1 MPVKMEVVKKTFADA
16 SVSLQNVYLSKILNN
31 RPITFLLSDRILLHT
46 ELLSKTTFI
55 FKEYSLLIRQGSYY
69 EAPTVPYDPRHVR
82 VFPPIATFSRGRG
95 RGEGEGRGLYVGVHV
110 DRT

>member
-1 MPVKMEVVKKTFADA
+1 MYTTRGIKRKSLSSFCLLESVLLRTWGLVVVVQK
-16 SVSLQNVYLSKILNN
+16 LHL
-31 RPITFLLSDRILLHT
+31 FL
-46 ELLSKTTFI
+46 
-55 FKEYSLLIRQGSYY
+55 EYSLLIRQGSYY